1 MKKNRSDMGSTIMG
15 FANVIAIVYAVLV
28 VLVGV
33 ITLAVGGGLAGI
45 GYIIGGLL
53 GAYIIYITMYG
64 FGQLIEDNRAMRE
77 NSDKLVRH
85 FLGKDESQTGNF
97 GSGAAGF
104 TYQSVTG
111 AGPGAAAD
119 DSAAKGDTKY
129 CTNCGTAITPGRD
142 TCWKCGE
149 KI

>member
-1 MKKNRSDMGSTIMG
+1 MKKNRSDMGSTIIG
-15 FANVIAIVYAVLV
+15 LANVIAIVYAVVMGLSGIV
-28 VLVGV
+28 TMISG
-33 ITLAVGGGLAGI
+33 AVLAGI
-45 GYIIGGLL
+45 VYIVSGLL
-53 GAYIIYITMYG
+53 MAYILYITIYG

-85 FLGKDESQTGNF
+85 FLGKEENQTGNF

-111 AGPGAAAD
+111 ARPGAAEG
-119 DSAAKGDTKY
+119 DSTAKSDTKY
-129 CTNCGTAITPGRD
+129 CTNCGTAIAPGRD

-149 KI
+149 KL